1 MFARLQTIDEKHLQS
16 LLEGAIFGGMS
27 KPNQGST
34 SLAKLCRDGA
44 SRRAVAATCGVT
56 EQAVRLW
63 CEGRA
68 TPNYANRK
76 RLADSYAIP
85 IDAWDERTRKRA
97 A

>member
-1 MFARLQTIDEKHLQS
+1 
-16 LLEGAIFGGMS
+16 MS
-27 KPNQGST
+27 KPNQGAT

-44 SRRAVAATCGVT
+44 SRRAVAAACGVT

-68 TPNYANRK
+68 IPNYVNRK
-76 RLADSYAIP
+76 RLLKTHAIP
-85 IDAWDERTRKRA
+85 IDAWDEPSRKRA